1 MMMDHMNAHFVV
13 WTTAILMAASAQ
25 AGELRPF
32 VLPSQNAPSR
42 MTEQRPTTASNSY
55 YENFRIEVGRMD
67 KNKIDA
73 LRADFRKR
81 LADARNKQSYDEQA
95 HYERMLGIL
104 EGK

>member
-1 MMMDHMNAHFVV
+1 MMDNVIAGFVIG
-13 WTTAILMAASAQ
+13 TTALLMAASSH

-42 MTEQRPTTASNSY
+42 TTDQRPTNVNNSY
-55 YENFRIEVGRMD
+55 YENFRIEASQMD
-67 KNKIDA
+67 KNKIDT
-73 LRADFRKR
+73 LKADFRKR
-81 LADARNKQSYDEQA
+81 LADARNKQRYEEQA